1 MATAEELKEWGSS
14 WSMTSVEEYL
24 RQKRDKAWWDQQAET
39 QGSSRSHVDTTWTHL
54 KTASKTKLPDGKL
67 SMLVDLGSRINIIGE
82 NTEREFSLEAERHG
96 HTTVYEKRKH
106 RLNVNGVGSGSAPCD
121 EEARL
126 PIAVKFEDKAATMD
140 EFKANIAKGSG
151 VDLPAILGSQ
161 SMQDKDAVIPLRKG
175 KEMIVF
181 PGPGGYKIEW
191 SPGSQL
197 LPMVPSPSGH
207 LVIPCDKYAEVDKNK
222 NNDQALTFWTDHAV
236 AGTSSSHGR
245 KEVE

>member
-1 MATAEELKEWGSS
+1 ME
-14 WSMTSVEEYL
+14 V
-24 RQKRDKAWWDQQAET
+24 RR
-39 QGSSRSHVDTTWTHL
+39 
-54 KTASKTKLPDGKL
+54 
-67 SMLVDLGSRINIIGE
+67 
-82 NTEREFSLEAERHG
+82 
-96 HTTVYEKRKH
+96 
-106 RLNVNGVGSGSAPCD
+106 D
-121 EEARL
+121 EEVRL

-140 EFKANIAKGSG
+140 EFKANIAQGSG

-161 SMQDKDAVIPLRKG
+161 SMQDKDAVILLRKG

-191 SPGSQL
+191 SPGSLL

-222 NNDQALTFWTDHAV
+222 QNDQAVTFWTDHAV
-236 AGTSSSHGR
+236 AGTSISHGR